1 MSNDTEPSTKTVQEE
16 LDKALALL
24 VAERRANALLKAE
37 KDEALDRLR
46 VRHTLQLEEAAAQ
59 LDTERKEK
67 DEAVR
72 KLKSVVAEI
81 NGSETLQAIRRTLDS
96 SVTTTTATALDWGNP
111 GVVVLSNNVRS
122 KNTTTN
128 TCTFSV
134 DIHEEP
140 EVLLE
145 ALFGEQTKVGK
156 TLFQKV
162 IGEGVAYW
170 SFMQCRLTLVQ
181 QFDAGGVIPTW
192 VGDSQIPK
200 FLLVVQEAIEEF
212 RQDDRIDAAVRE
224 ELSMLI
230 KESSREEVYSEAEN
244 ALLERVHQ
252 KFEGSLEERKWTK
265 LKVRSLR
272 GANMMQCKE

>member
-1 MSNDTEPSTKTVQEE
+1 MADGTESST
-16 LDKALALL
+16 
-24 VAERRANALLKAE
+24 ANALLKAE
-37 KDEALDRLR
+37 KDEALDLLR

-72 KLKSVVAEI
+72 KLKSIVAEI
-81 NGSETLQAIRRTLDS
+81 NGSETLQEIRRTLDS
-96 SVTTTTATALDWGNP
+96 SVTTTTATALDRGNP

-170 SFMQCRLTLVQ
+170 SFMVEGNKSCDLVLRMLVEEQ
-181 QFDAGGVIPTW
+181 DEDRVVIRVESVEEDLVAT
-192 VGDSQIPK
+192 SLPK
-200 FLLVVQEAIEEF
+200 P
-212 RQDDRIDAAVRE
+212 
-224 ELSMLI
+224 
-230 KESSREEVYSEAEN
+230 
-244 ALLERVHQ
+244 H
-252 KFEGSLEERKWTK
+252 
-265 LKVRSLR
+265 
-272 GANMMQCKE
+272 